1 MNVKDPVQAIRSV
14 SRVITAVTGA
24 PPKTVLALVED
35 GKQDDIRNGTGVE
48 PRKERDE
55 SDERNWILGAD
66 YDKEKGNN
74 KGEGSETPEPL
85 GPASDD

>member
-1 MNVKDPVQAIRSV
+1 MKLIARHADGTKTVWRMNVKDPVQAIRSV

-55 SDERNWILGAD
+55 SDERN
-66 YDKEKGNN
+66 
-74 KGEGSETPEPL
+74 
-85 GPASDD
+85 